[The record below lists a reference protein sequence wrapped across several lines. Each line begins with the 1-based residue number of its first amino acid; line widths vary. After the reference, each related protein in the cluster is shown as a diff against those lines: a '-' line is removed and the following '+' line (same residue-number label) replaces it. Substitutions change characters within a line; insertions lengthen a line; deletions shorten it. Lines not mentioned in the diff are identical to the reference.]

1 MKVAILLT
9 GHSRDFYKTFQSLK
23 KTILDVYDCDVYFN
37 TWDVAQPSP
46 DIGMNRTFNIPERS
60 MDKLPLIEKY
70 QPYLKNYNFESW
82 DSYTNNRFPSLS
94 FLNRPDDVFK
104 VNERA
109 IYHGSFWVEKL
120 RDQWWMIQRGWHLIE
135 NPQQYNLILKTG
147 FDLHINQIELKKT
160 KFVVSKSEVEFYKI
174 GTHWSNDMAYGEPDS
189 MEKYCNMFDHIE
201 MMYKEHNI
209 DISHAEAMSEFYMR
223 EYGNKSEVF
232 IDMDINYNKI

>member
-9 GHSRDFYKTFQSLK
+9 GHSTDFNKTFDSLK
-23 KTILDVYDCDVYFN
+23 KNILDVYDCDIYFN
-37 TWDVAQPSP
+37 TWDVINTSP
-46 DIGMNRTFNIPERS
+46 NRGITRTFNIPERPL
-60 MDKLPLIEKY
+60 DKQTLIEKY

-120 RDQWWMIQRGWHLIE
+120 RDQWWMIQRGWRLIE

-147 FDLHINQIELKKT
+147 FDLHINQIQLKKI
-160 KFVVSKSEVEFYKI
+160 KFVVPKSEVEFYKI
-174 GTHWSNDMAYGEPDS
+174 GTYWSNDMAYGDPDN
-189 MEKYCNMFDHIE
+189 MEKYCNMFNHIE
-201 MMYKEHNI
+201 RLYTEYNI
-209 DISHAEAMSEFYMR
+209 DVSHAEAMSEFYMR
-223 EYGNKSEVF
+223 EYGHPSDAF
-232 IDMDINYNKI
+232 IDLDIQYNKV